1 MSFDRQWGVLLGIG
15 MTSFAGRYLYN
26 TFFRPRPG
34 HVAGGVDRIQDEKR
48 ETHENQEDFEPYEP
62 SVEDVFSVKS
72 MLSGSFEL
80 PLELV
85 DTIIDY
91 AEYWPHTSVIRTGE
105 DFTIR
110 AGAGHEN
117 QFLVSR
123 TLTVVSGRLNV
134 VEGLKRTN
142 QIVVFGRS

>member
-15 MTSFAGRYLYN
+15 MTFFAGRYLYN

>member
-26 TFFRPRPG
+26 TLFRPRPS
-34 HVAGGVDRIQDEKR
+34 HAAGGVNRIQDEKR

-62 SVEDVFSVKS
+62 SFEDVFSVKT

-85 DTIIDY
+85 DTIIDH
-91 AEYWPHTSVIRTGE
+91 AEYWPHASVIRTGE

-134 VEGLKRTN
+134 VEDLERTN
-142 QIVVFGRS
+142 QIVGFGRS

>member
-15 MTSFAGRYLYN
+15 MTFFAGRYLYN

-48 ETHENQEDFEPYEP
+48 ETLENQEDFEPYKP
-62 SVEDVFSVKS
+62 SVEDVFSIKT
-72 MLSGSFEL
+72 MLSGSFQL

-85 DTIIDY
+85 DTIIDH

-110 AGAGHEN
+110 AGIGHEN
-117 QFLVSR
+117 QFLVRS
-123 TLTVVSGRLNV
+123 
-134 VEGLKRTN
+134 
-142 QIVVFGRS
+142 QIPHILLCLAK